1 MPLFLPSSKQKKED
15 NPLLPGPKPPLQ
27 ITYPQPIVYPTIKKS
42 VNSQAVKSAFYSH
55 TWAPGEYAN
64 FSGRGK
70 VDPFF
75 LIVK

>member
-1 MPLFLPSSKQKKED
+1 MSLFLPFSKQKKD
-15 NPLLPGPKPPLQ
+15 NPLLPGPKPSLQ

-42 VNSQAVKSAFYSH
+42 VKSDFYSH

-75 LIVK
+75 LIIK